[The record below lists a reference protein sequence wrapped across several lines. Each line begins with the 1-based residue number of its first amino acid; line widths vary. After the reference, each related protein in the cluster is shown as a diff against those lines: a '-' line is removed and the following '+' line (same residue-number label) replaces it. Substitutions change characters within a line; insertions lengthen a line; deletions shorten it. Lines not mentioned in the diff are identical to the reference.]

1 MIALVDCNNFYASC
15 ERVFDPSLEGVP
27 VVVLSN
33 NDGCAVARSNEAKAL
48 GIKMGEPFFKIK
60 GLCRSGQVRVFSS
73 NYELYGDFSRRVTH
87 VLRRFAPDIEVYSID
102 ESFIFLD
109 GMPDPLAYGHELRR
123 TVKQW
128 TGIPVSIGLA
138 PTKTLAKLANRM
150 AKKTGEGCLVA
161 DPSMFPDVGITD
173 IWGIG
178 SRIGRKLRA
187 IGIRTAEC
195 LVKADPSIIRRIGG
209 VQLER
214 TLRELEGR
222 PCWGKEIP
230 QKRQNMCASR
240 SFGHPVTR
248 YCDME
253 EALTSYVMTAVRRMR
268 GEKTQAT
275 GIQVFIGTNPHKDVP
290 QHHDSRSANL
300 PEPTDDLLAINSAAQ
315 RLLKQVFREGYAYKK
330 AGILLLGLEPLSL
343 RQTQLFTEA
352 EVQKR
357 VKLNNAIDQLQ
368 GEFGP
373 RSIFPAS
380 RGVHQT
386 WKMRRENCTPRY
398 TTEWT
403 ELLAVG
409 AGSRS
414 RKHGAIRFPGI
425 SR

>member
-1 MIALVDCNNFYASC
+1 MLALVDCNNFYASC
-15 ERVFDPSLEGVP
+15 ERVFNPSLEGVP

-60 GLCRSGQVRVFSS
+60 DLCRRGQVRLFSS
-73 NYELYGDFSRRVTH
+73 NYELYGDLSRRVTH

-102 ESFIFLD
+102 ESFLFLD

-123 TVKQW
+123 TVHQW

-150 AKKTGEGCLVA
+150 AKKTAAGCLVA
-161 DPSMFPDVGITD
+161 DPSMFPDVVVTD

-178 SRIGRKLRA
+178 RRIGLKLCS

-195 LVKADPSIIRRIGG
+195 LVKADPAIIRRIGG

-214 TLRELEGR
+214 TMRELQGW
-222 PCWGKEIP
+222 PCWGKEIL

-240 SFGHPVTR
+240 SFGHPVTQ

-268 GEKTQAT
+268 GEGTQAT
-275 GIQVFIGTNPHKDVP
+275 GLQVFVGTNPHKDVP
-290 QHHDSRSANL
+290 QYHDSRSCTL
-300 PEPTDDLLAINSAAQ
+300 SEPTDDLLAINSAAQ

-330 AGILLLGLEPLSL
+330 AGVLLLGLEPRSL
-343 RQTQLFTEA
+343 RQPQLFTGADVE
-352 EVQKR
+352 KR
-357 VKLNNAIDQLQ
+357 AKLNEAIDQLQ
-368 GEFGP
+368 ASFGL

-398 TTEWT
+398 TTEWA
-403 ELLAVG
+403 ELPVVG
-409 AGSRS
+409 AGRHGKSRASPFTGLS
-414 RKHGAIRFPGI
+414 R
-425 SR
+425 